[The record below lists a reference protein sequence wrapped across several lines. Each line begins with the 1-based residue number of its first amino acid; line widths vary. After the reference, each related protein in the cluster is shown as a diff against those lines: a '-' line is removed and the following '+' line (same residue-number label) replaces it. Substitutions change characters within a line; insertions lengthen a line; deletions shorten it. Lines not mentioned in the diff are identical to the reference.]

1 MKKTGNTEN
10 PHTYRTGSTNPP
22 KSHRGAVTVLLILVI
37 ILVTITTM
45 LSMMNIRLF
54 RLLEEKNTKSLSFS
68 ETQPDAQTVSA
79 EEPAGIEAPILGLT
93 GQEIASLYRSYN
105 RWPQGLY
112 ICQVTPGGPAEK
124 ADIRTGDIVIA
135 MDGAA
140 VSGNE
145 DFQEKIESL
154 QPGQSLQLT
163 IFRGGQKMTISVVA
177 E

>member
-22 KSHRGAVTVLLILVI
+22 KSHRGAVAVLLILVI

-68 ETQPDAQTVSA
+68 ETQPDAQMVSA
-79 EEPAGIEAPILGLT
+79 EEPAGVEAPVLGLT
-93 GQEIASLYRSYN
+93 GQEIASLYRSYHQ
-105 RWPQGLY
+105 WPQGLY

-124 ADIRTGDIVIA
+124 ADIRTGDIVVA

-145 DFQEKIESL
+145 DFQEKIENL
-154 QPGQSLQLT
+154 QPGHSLQMT
-163 IFRGGQKMTISVVA
+163 IFRDGQEMIKTVA
-177 E
+177 AE